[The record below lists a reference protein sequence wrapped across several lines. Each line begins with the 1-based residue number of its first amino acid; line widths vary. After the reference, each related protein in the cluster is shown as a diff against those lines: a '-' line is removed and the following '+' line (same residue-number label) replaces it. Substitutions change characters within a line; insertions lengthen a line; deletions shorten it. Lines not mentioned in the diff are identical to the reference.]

1 MEHIS
6 VWIAIVMG
14 VVVPVGGFI
23 FNSLITKRNDELKE
37 LFFKR
42 LDEEKMNLSN
52 NYVRKDLYEQAMKFH
67 VENSDEKFKSMM
79 QLMTNQ
85 YENVEDK
92 IEELK
97 KLINDKFNGH
107 QK

>member
-42 LDEEKMNLSN
+42 LDEENMNLSN

>member
-1 MEHIS
+1 
-6 VWIAIVMG
+6 MG

>member
-67 VENSDEKFKSMM
+67 VENSDEKFKSKM
-79 QLMTNQ
+79 QLMKNQ

>member
-1 MEHIS
+1 
-6 VWIAIVMG
+6 
-14 VVVPVGGFI
+14 
-23 FNSLITKRNDELKE
+23 
-37 LFFKR
+37 
-42 LDEEKMNLSN
+42 
-52 NYVRKDLYEQAMKFH
+52 MKFH
-67 VENSDEKFKSMM
+67 VEHSDEKFKSMM

>member
-1 MEHIS
+1 MENIS

-67 VENSDEKFKSMM
+67 IEHSDEKFKSMM

>member
-42 LDEEKMNLSN
+42 LDEENMNLSN

-67 VENSDEKFKSMM
+67 VEHSDEKFKSMM

>member
-1 MEHIS
+1 MENIS

-67 VENSDEKFKSMM
+67 VEHSDEKFKSMM

>member
-67 VENSDEKFKSMM
+67 VEHSDEKFKSMM

>member
-67 VENSDEKFKSMM
+67 VEHSDEKFKSMM

-92 IEELK
+92 IEE
-97 KLINDKFNGH
+97 
-107 QK
+107 

>member
-67 VENSDEKFKSMM
+67 IEHSDEKFKSMM

>member
-1 MEHIS
+1 MENIS